1 VPITQRLALTLDE
14 CAALTGFK
22 VCALRSAI
30 WAGELAFIRSGERGR
45 YLIRR
50 ESLENFVRSR
60 EQREARCRQI
70 FERRELKCRTLRCKA
85 SSSMPRRAAS

>member
-1 VPITQRLALTLDE
+1 MSSDPKDSPSVEARADKEKEKPAAPLVPLTQRLTLTLPE

-30 WAGELAFIRSGERGR
+30 WSGALAFIRSGEHGR

-50 ESLENFVRSR
+50 ESLEKFVCSR
-60 EQREARCRQI
+60 EQREAR
-70 FERRELKCRTLRCKA
+70 
-85 SSSMPRRAAS
+85 

>member
-1 VPITQRLALTLDE
+1 MAEGGLDLPAVETEQEKSVVPVVPLTQRLTLTLPE

-30 WAGELAFIRSGERGR
+30 WAGELAFVRSGERGR

-50 ESLENFVRSR
+50 EALEQFLRS
-60 EQREARCRQI
+60 Q
-70 FERRELKCRTLRCKA
+70 ERREA
-85 SSSMPRRAAS
+85 Q

>member
-1 VPITQRLALTLDE
+1 VATTAALEQVPLTQRLALTLPE

-30 WAGELAFIRSGERGR
+30 WSGELPFIRSGERGR

-50 ESLENFVRSR
+50 ESLESFVRSR
-60 EQREARCRQI
+60 EQREAQ
-70 FERRELKCRTLRCKA
+70 
-85 SSSMPRRAAS
+85 

>member
-1 VPITQRLALTLDE
+1 MATPAAVVSEIPLERRLSLTLPE

-30 WAGELAFIRSGERGR
+30 WAGELAFIRSSERGR

-50 ESLENFVRSR
+50 EALETFLRSH
-60 EQREARCRQI
+60 
-70 FERRELKCRTLRCKA
+70 ERREA
-85 SSSMPRRAAS
+85 Q

>member
-1 VPITQRLALTLDE
+1 MATTAALEQVPLTQRLALTLPE

-30 WAGELAFIRSGERGR
+30 WSGELPFIRSGERGR

-50 ESLENFVRSR
+50 ESLESFVRSR
-60 EQREARCRQI
+60 EQREAQ
-70 FERRELKCRTLRCKA
+70 
-85 SSSMPRRAAS
+85 